1 MIGRGK
7 GTAAAA
13 LAVACLLSPLGRGA
27 AAASPAPDG
36 RGHVFFSLALRM
48 RPPDPGPAPARFEA
62 VAVMAGLQGALPSP
76 DASATP
82 PPPKPKAKVGRAWI
96 ELGAFL
102 AYSTASYW
110 IRNGFPEDWQY
121 HLTLDSQIPRFFWF
135 EGWRFDSNM
144 FRVNWTHTMAGGI
157 YYQLARTNNL
167 SWASSWLICIAVSTY
182 WEGFTEWR
190 EVISLNDQMLTGVSS
205 YAIGESWYQ
214 LGYFLGNQPSTAV
227 KVVAWFVDPPLMF
240 NRWLDRK
247 DPATRYYVPPGWR
260 DFRLFAG
267 ARNLSSSGQAS
278 QTAAYIGLHTQILGL
293 PEYGT
298 PGDIDEAVK
307 DTYFSEIGG
316 DYSIRDGHA
325 DETNFTLGAA
335 ALGHFRQKINDAREG
350 YSLTIGMGSSF
361 EYFKKKPVDYY
372 DSPGVPY
379 DFENPGSNLELDR
392 PRNFTDKLAI
402 LHVAGPRLDWTIFR
416 HGLRLRTVAGAYFDF
431 GLINSLALN
440 AYSELHHTPSD
451 DTIEGMKSTVLYYG
465 YYYGFGG
472 TLSLSSRLEWGN
484 FRAQGLA
491 SFGAWG
497 SADFRD
503 RFPEH
508 VTNNAHLDDSRTRG
522 LLGAGW
528 KLPWAPLELFA
539 NIEGFWRYGHL
550 AEVSTRYLE
559 KKAYLGLAF
568 IF

>member
-1 MIGRGK
+1 MTKRGT
-7 GTAAAA
+7 GAAAAA
-13 LAVACLLSPLGRGA
+13 LAAVGLLSPLVFGA
-27 AAASPAPDG
+27 AGDARDTKPGDRVP
-36 RGHVFFSLALRM
+36 FSLALRAA
-48 RPPDPGPAPARFEA
+48 PPDPGPAPPRFNAAAVLAGPRQAKPEA
-62 VAVMAGLQGALPSP
+62 VSP
-76 DASATP
+76 VSGP
-82 PPPKPKAKVGRAWI
+82 PQKPKAHVGRAWL

-157 YYQLARTNNL
+157 YYQFARTNNL
-167 SWASSWLICIAVSTY
+167 SWASSWLISIAVSTY

-214 LGYFLGNQPSTAV
+214 LGYFLGNHPSTAV
-227 KVVAWFVDPPLMF
+227 KVLAWFFNPPLMF

-247 DPATRYYVPPGWR
+247 DPATRSYVPPGWR

-278 QTAAYIGLHTQILGL
+278 QTAAYIGLHTQIIELAD
-293 PEYGT
+293 YGK
-298 PGDIDEAVK
+298 PGEFDEGVK

-316 DYSIRDGHA
+316 DYSIRNGHA
-325 DETNFTLGAA
+325 DETSFTLGAA

-379 DFENPGSNLELDR
+379 DFENPGSNLELDQ

-472 TLSLSSRLEWGN
+472 TLSVNSRLEWGN
-484 FRAQGLA
+484 FRVQGLA

-508 VTNNAHLDDSRTRG
+508 VTNNAHLNDSRTRG
-522 LLGAGW
+522 LLGVGW
-528 KLPWAPLELFA
+528 KLPGVPLELFA
-539 NIEGFWRYGHL
+539 DIEGFWRYGHL
-550 AEVSTRYLE
+550 AEVSTRYFE
-559 KKAYLGLAF
+559 KKAYTGLAF

>member
-1 MIGRGK
+1 MKSRGK
-7 GTAAAA
+7 GTAAVA
-13 LAVACLLSPLGRGA
+13 LAAACLLFSLDRGA
-27 AAASPAPDG
+27 AAASPAERSVD
-36 RGHVFFSLALRM
+36 RVAFSLALR
-48 RPPDPGPAPARFEA
+48 DAGPAPAASCAEA
-62 VAVMAGLQGALPSP
+62 AIVPAGPRQAKPGAVSP
-76 DASATP
+76 VSAP
-82 PPPKPKAKVGRAWI
+82 AQKPKAHLGRAWL

-121 HLTLDSQIPRFFWF
+121 HLTLDSQIPRFFWL

-157 YYQLARTNNL
+157 YYQFARTNNL
-167 SWASSWLICIAVSTY
+167 SWVSSWLICIAVSTY

-227 KVVAWFVDPPLMF
+227 KVVAWFVDPPLMI

-278 QTAAYIGLHTQILGL
+278 QTAAYIGLHTQIIGL
-293 PEYGT
+293 ADYGK
-298 PGDIDEAVK
+298 PGEFDERVN
-307 DTYFSEIGG
+307 DTYFSEISG
-316 DYSIRDGHA
+316 DYSIRNGHA

-335 ALGHFRQKINDAREG
+335 ALGHFRQEINDAREG

-379 DFENPGSNLELDR
+379 DFENPGSNLELDQ

-508 VTNNAHLDDSRTRG
+508 VTNNAHLNDSRTRG
-522 LLGAGW
+522 LFGVGW
-528 KLPWAPLELFA
+528 RMPWAPLELFA

-550 AEVSTRYLE
+550 AEVSSRYLE
-559 KKAYLGLAF
+559 KKAYFGMAF

>member
-1 MIGRGK
+1 MRMTGPWGK
-7 GTAAAA
+7 TAAAA
-13 LAVACLLSPLGRGA
+13 LAAACLMSPLGRGA
-27 AAASPAPDG
+27 AAASPAG
-36 RGHVFFSLALRM
+36 RSVDRVAFSLALR
-48 RPPDPGPAPARFEA
+48 DGGPAPAAACPDAAAVPAGPGPAKPEA
-62 VAVMAGLQGALPSP
+62 VAAV
-76 DASATP
+76 SAP
-82 PPPKPKAKVGRAWI
+82 PQKPKAHVGRAWI
-96 ELGAFL
+96 EMGAFL

-121 HLTLDSQIPRFFWF
+121 QLTLDSQIPRFFWF

-157 YYQLARTNNL
+157 YYQFARTNNL
-167 SWASSWLICIAVSTY
+167 SWASSWLISIAVSTY

-214 LGYFLGNQPSTAV
+214 LGHFLGNQPSTAV
-227 KVVAWFVDPPLMF
+227 KVVAWLVDPPLMF

-247 DPATRYYVPPGWR
+247 DPATKYYVPPGWR

-278 QTAAYIGLHTQILGL
+278 QTAAYIGIHTQIIELAD
-293 PEYGT
+293 YGK
-298 PGDIDEAVK
+298 PGEFDENVN
-307 DTYFSEIGG
+307 DTYFSEVGG
-316 DYSIRDGHA
+316 DYSIRGGRA
-325 DETNFTLGAA
+325 DETNFSLGAA
-335 ALGHFRQKINDAREG
+335 ALGHFRQKIDDAGEG
-350 YSLTIGMGSSF
+350 YSLTVGMGSSF
-361 EYFKKKPVDYY
+361 EYFKKQPVDYY

-379 DFENPGSNLELDR
+379 DFEDPGSNLELDR

-402 LHVAGPRLDWTIFR
+402 LHVAGPRLDWTVFR

-440 AYSELHHTPSD
+440 AYSELHHTPSG

-472 TLSLSSRLEWGN
+472 TLSLSSRLEWGS

-508 VTNNAHLDDSRTRG
+508 VTNNAHLNDSRTRC

-528 KLPWAPLELFA
+528 KVPGLPLELFG

-550 AEVSTRYLE
+550 AEVTTRYLE

-568 IF
+568 NF